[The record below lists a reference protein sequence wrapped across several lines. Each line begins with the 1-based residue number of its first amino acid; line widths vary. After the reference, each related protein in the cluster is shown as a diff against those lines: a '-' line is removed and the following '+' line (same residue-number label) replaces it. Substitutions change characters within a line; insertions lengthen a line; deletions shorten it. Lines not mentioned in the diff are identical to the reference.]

1 MASREYCSNVSLE
14 LEKWSEKLHKLSGEI
29 DRISTGDKYRLL
41 SQIEGL
47 HMIMAELD
55 DRLCSLMQSCPTTEV
70 EDVVGGAGAG
80 AFGDPEFNWKI
91 REQFDYDFGG

>member
-14 LEKWSEKLHKLSGEI
+14 LERWSEKLHKLSGEI

-47 HMIMAELD
+47 HMIMTELD
-55 DRLCSLMQSCPTTEV
+55 DRLCGLMQSCPTTEV
-70 EDVVGGAGAG
+70 EEVGAEGAGAVR
-80 AFGDPEFNWKI
+80 DPQFNWKI